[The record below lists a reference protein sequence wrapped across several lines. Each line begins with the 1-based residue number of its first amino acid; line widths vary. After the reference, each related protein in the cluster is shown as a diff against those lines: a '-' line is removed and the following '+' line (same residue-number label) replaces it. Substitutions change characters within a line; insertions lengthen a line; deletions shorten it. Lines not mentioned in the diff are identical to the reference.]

1 MRALLGFTALYTFA
15 LAAYGL
21 AVDSPL
27 AILYTGINIALAGL
41 FAFLHRTIGWSLRAL
56 WLASFVGL
64 GNMLG
69 GVVLI
74 DGTTLYLVDVLGPIG
89 FDKVFHFTAA
99 AGLSL
104 AAWEAVE
111 RVTGPD
117 APRGHAGLPLIVW
130 LAVMGGG
137 AVVETG
143 EFIGASVGEVNVGDY
158 ANNAL
163 DLVAN
168 GLGALVG
175 TVLVARSRRQR
186 SSPRR

>member
-1 MRALLGFTALYTFA
+1 MRALLGFTALYTLA
-15 LAAYGL
+15 LLAYGL

-69 GVVLI
+69 GVILI
-74 DGTTLYLVDVLGPIG
+74 DGTTLYLVNVLGPIG

-117 APRGHAGLPLIVW
+117 APRGPSGLPLIVW
-130 LAVMGGG
+130 LTVMGGG
-137 AVVETG
+137 AVVEIG

-158 ANNAL
+158 ANNAM

-168 GLGALVG
+168 GLGALLG
-175 TVLVARSRRQR
+175 TALGARSRTP
-186 SSPRR
+186 PRR